1 MVLDVGLP
9 LFPVVAAGAVDEDD
23 GHGDGFSGLDEGEN
37 FKALVHGAETAGEKG
52 DGVAGADEDEFSGE
66 EVFEVDEFF
75 IVGDEGVGFLF
86 EGETDGQAEAGIGA
100 CAAVTR
106 GHDAAAGAG
115 DDHPS
120 GGGHFFGELGGLNVI
135 LMGFGGSGGAEDAD
149 FSDIAIGGEDFECV
163 AEFLE
168 GFVDEFYVAAIGLI
182 AEELHGVVD
191 DFADHVAVGDN
202 AELFD
207 EFLREGGDAGEIG
220 AADDERGLGGFLGLF

>member
-23 GHGDGFSGLDEGEN
+23 GHGDGFAGLDEGED
-37 FKALVHGAETAGEKG
+37 FEAFVHGSEAAGEEG

-75 IVGDEGVGFLF
+75 VVGDEGVGFLF
-86 EGETDGQAEAGIGA
+86 EGETDGEAEAGIGA

-106 GHDAAAGAG
+106 GHDSAARAG

-120 GGGHFFGELGGLNVI
+120 GGGHFFGKFGGLNVV
-135 LMGFGGSGGAEDAD
+135 LMGFGGTGRAEDAD
-149 FSDIAIGGEDFECV
+149 LSDIAIGGEDFEGV

-182 AEELHGVVD
+182 AEEFHGIVD
-191 DFADHVAVGDN
+191 DFADHVAVGDV
-202 AELFD
+202 AELID
-207 EFLREGGDAGEIG
+207 EL
-220 AADDERGLGGFLGLF
+220 L